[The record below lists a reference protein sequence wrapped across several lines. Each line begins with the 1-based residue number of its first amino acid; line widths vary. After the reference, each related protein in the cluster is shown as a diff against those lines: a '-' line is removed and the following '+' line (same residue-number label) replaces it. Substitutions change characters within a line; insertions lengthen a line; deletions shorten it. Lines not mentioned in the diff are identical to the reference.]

1 MMAGRSDRRRGCEIK
16 VVYYDAGQSGAG
28 RLGLVQFGGVVGAY
42 KWQVKSGMT
51 SFSVTE
57 NTASEISAF
66 IEEAIV
72 ELDVQ
77 HVSGQDV
84 TPFLLKRIV
93 ERTAGRSL
101 VANLALV
108 RNNAATA
115 AAIAVEYAKL
125 QG

>member
-1 MMAGRSDRRRGCEIK
+1 M
-16 VVYYDAGQSGAG
+16 
-28 RLGLVQFGGVVGAY
+28 
-42 KWQVKSGMT
+42 
-51 SFSVTE
+51 
-57 NTASEISAF
+57 
-66 IEEAIV
+66 
-72 ELDVQ
+72 Q